1 LIEEFFSM
9 DLGAVFLTL
18 AVALLVAVF
27 ISRPFLSRRAATE
40 KLVRPASE
48 EREVR
53 RSTLLAERDRVL
65 TALQDLDFDFTLGKI
80 PAEDYPVQREQLL
93 QTGANVLRGL
103 DELSGDLASQTAE
116 DRVEAAVAAR
126 RADSSAR
133 RVERQPELAGA
144 ASALSPSRRPPAP
157 VEDEVEAMVSAR
169 RQARQE
175 KAAGFCPKCGRP
187 VAKSDRFCSRCGTTL

>member
-1 LIEEFFSM
+1 M